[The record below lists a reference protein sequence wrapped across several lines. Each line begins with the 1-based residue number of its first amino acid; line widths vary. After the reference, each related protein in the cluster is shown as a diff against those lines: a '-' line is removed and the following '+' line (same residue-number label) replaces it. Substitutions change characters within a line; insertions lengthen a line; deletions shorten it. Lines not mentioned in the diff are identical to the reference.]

1 MGTGLY
7 FALVATAGQV
17 LTIPERAAGYLAP
30 GSLAGRFLS
39 GSSGRG
45 AASPTSAFL
54 EEHGMARTLI
64 RLFLDTVATWHK
76 PAQFLRRGE
85 HGWEAISADRALAD
99 IETLGLGLRH
109 LGLRAGDHVA
119 LLSENRYEWAIAD
132 LALVGLGAV
141 TVPVYPT
148 LTAEQCRFIFQ
159 HAEVRGVIVSTAEQ
173 VAKIRAV
180 QRELPRLE
188 FIVPMEPLATES
200 AREKSWNLVTGR
212 GALARSSD
220 PLLFRA
226 ETDLVKPEDL
236 ATIIYT
242 SGTTGEPKG
251 ALLSH
256 ANICSNVEA
265 SLQVVSLRPTDTILS
280 FLPLSHIFERM
291 AGFYTMLAAG
301 VTIAYAR
308 SMDTVAQDAAEV
320 HPTILTGVPR
330 FFEKVRSRVIE
341 NARARSLLSRA
352 IFSWALGQG
361 LRKARAH
368 LARRSVFAP
377 LAPLADL
384 LVAAKVRARMGG
396 RLRLCFSGGAPLH
409 PMVLEFFLAMGIPV
423 IEGYGLTETSPVIC
437 LNPPGREKAGTVGPP
452 LPGVEVEIG
461 EEGEILTR
469 GPHVMQGYWRNRE
482 GTEQAMRGNWFRT
495 GDVGFLDEEGY
506 LHITDRL
513 KDLLVTAGGK
523 NVAPQPLENRL
534 KGSRWITEAVVLGDR
549 RPYVVALLVPSFER
563 LESLA
568 RRQNWPFADRQELLA
583 RPEILGIYQRRVDRL
598 NSTLAPFEQIKRF
611 ALLDQELTHES
622 GELTLT
628 LKVRRRVFYER
639 HADLIEKLYT
649 SPQGP
654 VDA

>member
-1 MGTGLY
+1 
-7 FALVATAGQV
+7 
-17 LTIPERAAGYLAP
+17 
-30 GSLAGRFLS
+30 
-39 GSSGRG
+39 
-45 AASPTSAFL
+45 
-54 EEHGMARTLI
+54 MARTLI
-64 RLFLDTVATWHK
+64 RLFLDAVATWHK

-99 IETLGLGLRH
+99 VENLGLGLRH
-109 LGLRAGDHVA
+109 LGLRAGDRVA
-119 LLSENRYEWAIAD
+119 LLSENRYEWALAD

-148 LTAEQCRFIFQ
+148 LTAEQCRFILQ

-173 VAKIRAV
+173 LAKIRAV

-188 FIVPMEPLATES
+188 LIIPMEPLPAES

-226 ETDLVKPEDL
+226 ETDLVKPDDL

-265 SLQVVSLRPTDTILS
+265 SLQVVSLRATDTILS
-280 FLPLSHIFERM
+280 FLPLSHVFERM
-291 AGFYTMLAAG
+291 AGFYTMLAGG

-320 HPTILTGVPR
+320 HPTVLTGVPR
-330 FFEKVRSRVIE
+330 FFEKVRSRVID
-341 NARARSLLSRA
+341 NARSRSLLSRA

-377 LAPLADL
+377 LAPLADQ

-409 PMVLEFFLAMGIPV
+409 PMVLEFFLAMGILV

-469 GPHVMQGYWRNRE
+469 GPHVMQGYWRNPE
-482 GTEQAMRGNWFRT
+482 ATEQAMRGGWFHT

-513 KDLLVTAGGK
+513 KDLLVTAAGK

-534 KGSRWITEAVVLGDR
+534 KGSKWITEAVVLGDR

-568 RRQNWPFADRQELLA
+568 RRQDWPFAGRQELLA

-598 NSTLAPFEQIKRF
+598 NATLAPFEQIKRF
-611 ALLDQELTHES
+611 ALLDQEPTHES

-628 LKVRRRVFYER
+628 LKVRRRVFHER
-639 HADLIEKLYT
+639 HADLIEQLYT

-654 VDA
+654 RDA

>member
-1 MGTGLY
+1 
-7 FALVATAGQV
+7 
-17 LTIPERAAGYLAP
+17 
-30 GSLAGRFLS
+30 
-39 GSSGRG
+39 
-45 AASPTSAFL
+45 
-54 EEHGMARTLI
+54 MARTLI
-64 RLFLDTVATWHK
+64 RLFLDAVATWHK

-99 IETLGLGLRH
+99 VETLGLGLRH
-109 LGLRAGDHVA
+109 LGLRAGDRVA
-119 LLSENRYEWAIAD
+119 LLSENRYEWALAD

-148 LTAEQCRFIFQ
+148 LTAEQCRFILQ

-173 VAKIRAV
+173 LAKIRAV
-180 QRELPRLE
+180 QRELRHLE
-188 FIVPMEPLATES
+188 FIIPMEPLPAES
-200 AREKSWNLVTGR
+200 AREKSWDLVTGR

-226 ETDLVKPEDL
+226 ETDLVKPDDL

-251 ALLSH
+251 AMLSH
-256 ANICSNVEA
+256 ANVCSNVEA
-265 SLQVVSLRPTDTILS
+265 SLQIVSLRPTDTSLS

-291 AGFYTMLAAG
+291 AGFYTMLAGG

-320 HPTILTGVPR
+320 HPTLLTGVPR

-341 NARARSLLSRA
+341 NARARPVLARA

-377 LAPLADL
+377 LAPLADQ

-409 PMVLEFFLAMGIPV
+409 PMVLEFFLAMGIRV

-437 LNPPGREKAGTVGPP
+437 LNPPGREKAGAVGPP

-469 GPHVMQGYWRNRE
+469 GPHVMQGYWRNPE
-482 GTEQAMRGNWFRT
+482 ATEQAMRGGWFHT

-523 NVAPQPLENRL
+523 NVAPQPLENQL
-534 KGSRWITEAVVLGDR
+534 KSSKWITEAVVLGDR

-568 RRQNWPFADRQELLA
+568 RRQNWPFAGRQELLA
-583 RPEILGIYQRRVDRL
+583 RPEIFAIYQRRVDRL
-598 NSTLAPFEQIKRF
+598 NATLAPFEQIKRF
-611 ALLDQELTHES
+611 ALLDQEPTHES

-628 LKVRRRVFYER
+628 LKVRRRVFHER
-639 HADLIEKLYT
+639 HAGLIEKLYT